1 MAVDYSPASSREVA
15 PAAAVAE
22 AEETYSGTG
31 LAVLH
36 SRDDRKMKVV
46 AVH

>member
-1 MAVDYSPASSREVA
+1 MEVA
-15 PAAAVAE
+15 PVPARVEGRLLVAE
-22 AEETYSGTG
+22 AEETWSGTG

-46 AVH
+46 AVN